1 MGRRICMTVAV
12 IATVS
17 ATAFGTTA
25 GAGAA
30 PTGGMI
36 CKAFSASGLTKI
48 EWSAIGSMTCSTA
61 KPYLVKFLAHRG
73 KPGVKVVL
81 TGAPRGYKCSAV
93 DDAKGRPAVGAC
105 YTGTA
110 AFPKNGFQWL
120 G

>member
-1 MGRRICMTVAV
+1 MGRRMCVTVAV

-17 ATAFGTTA
+17 AAAFGTTT

-30 PTGGMI
+30 RTSGMV
-36 CKAFSASGLTKI
+36 CKTFSASGLKI
-48 EWSAIGSMTCSTA
+48 EWSAIGTMTCSKA

-73 KPGVKVVL
+73 KPDVRVVL
-81 TGAPRGYKCSAV
+81 TGAPRGYKCSAT

-105 YTGTA
+105 YTGTL

>member
-1 MGRRICMTVAV
+1 MMSHRICATVAV

-17 ATAFGTTA
+17 AAAFGTTT

-30 PTGGMI
+30 RTAGI

-48 EWSAIGSMTCSTA
+48 EWSAIGSMTCSKA

-81 TGAPRGYKCSAV
+81 TGGPRGYKCSAV

>member
-1 MGRRICMTVAV
+1 MGRRMCVTVAV

-17 ATAFGTTA
+17 AAAFGTTTV
-25 GAGAA
+25 AGAA
-30 PTGGMI
+30 RTAAI
-36 CKAFSASGLTKI
+36 CKTFSASGLKI
-48 EWSAIGSMTCSTA
+48 EWSAIGTMTCSKA

-73 KPGVKVVL
+73 KPDVKAVL
-81 TGAPRGYKCSAV
+81 TGGPRGFKCSAT

-105 YTGTA
+105 YTGTL

>member
-1 MGRRICMTVAV
+1 MCVTVAV
-12 IATVS
+12 IAAVS
-17 ATAFGTTA
+17 VVACGATT

-30 PTGGMI
+30 PTAGI
-36 CKAFSASGLTKI
+36 CKTFSASGLTLR
-48 EWSAIGSMTCSTA
+48 WSAIGSMTCSKA
-61 KPYLVKFLAHRG
+61 KPYLVKFLSHRG
-73 KPGVKVVL
+73 KPDVKVVL
-81 TGAPRGYKCSAV
+81 TGGPRGYKCSAM